1 MLVTFHSKA
10 WSNITMFGD
19 VAVPLLRMMGHSGTV
34 PGALLVADLPAA
46 LALLQQRLS
55 VTTPNNDINPDIQA
69 DKNETDSAPSIGL
82 SLRAWP
88 LIQLLYA
95 AIEQRCDVMWEEGAL
110 LV

>member
-1 MLVTFHSKA
+1 
-10 WSNITMFGD
+10 MFGN
-19 VAVPLLRMMGHSGTV
+19 VAVPLLKMMGHSGTV

-46 LALLQQRLS
+46 LALLQQRLTITHS
-55 VTTPNNDINPDIQA
+55 NNNFNPDVQE

-95 AIEQRCDVMWEEGAL
+95 AIEQGCDVMWEEGAL